1 MAAGD
6 PHALRQLN
14 SRYAPILTA
23 IGLRFFRNEPEAA
36 EVAADTLW
44 QAWSDAQSY
53 DAGRGSVGAWLMTLA
68 RRRAR
73 DRLRRTG
80 KLEEGAARPAYL
92 LPTGAA
98 AEHQKIA
105 GLIPLAA
112 VDRLEADEL
121 RQVQKHLRD
130 HCGQCEHELRE
141 WRQSAAALAASGAE
155 ARLWQR
161 LEARLHAQ
169 VAAAH
174 LLASTVSR
182 PRRIGGER
190 QSSVGWWRG
199 VAAVAAVAAILLLA
213 YNRIV
218 STRARRA
225 EVRQLGQ
232 LESLSWQINNL
243 HSELGAAQME
253 IESLRSEADLQSRFA
268 RLLMA
273 PDVQLI
279 TLAAAG
285 PVRRAAGLVAL
296 SYASHAAM
304 VRIEGLPPAPPGKNY
319 EVWWITKQGAA
330 VRAGLLLAQ
339 SGRPAI
345 AALALPPAGERPA
358 LITVTLE
365 DADGKSRRGGATYL
379 KGAPERE

>member
-1 MAAGD
+1 M
-6 PHALRQLN
+6 
-14 SRYAPILTA
+14 
-23 IGLRFFRNEPEAA
+23 GLRFFRNETEAA

-73 DRLRRTG
+73 DRLRRTR
-80 KLEEGAARPAYL
+80 KLEGGAARPAYL
-92 LPTGAA
+92 LPAGPA

-112 VDRLEADEL
+112 VDRLETDEL

-130 HCGQCEHELRE
+130 RCGQCEHELRD

-155 ARLWQR
+155 AWLWQR

-169 VAAAH
+169 AAAAH

-182 PRRIGGER
+182 PRRIGFGER
-190 QSSVGWWRG
+190 QPSVGWWRG
-199 VAAVAAVAAILLLA
+199 VAAVAVVAAILLLA

-253 IESLRSEADLQSRFA
+253 IESLRSEAELQGRFA

-279 TLAAAG
+279 TLVAAG
-285 PVRRAAGLVAL
+285 PVRRAGGLVAL
-296 SYASHAAM
+296 SNASHAAM
-304 VRIEGLPPAPPGKNY
+304 VRIEGLPAAPPGKNY
-319 EVWWITKQGAA
+319 EVWWLTKQGGA

-345 AALALPPAGERPA
+345 AALAIAPAGEPPA
-358 LITVTLE
+358 LVTVTLE
-365 DADGKSRRGGATYL
+365 DAGGKSRPGGATYL